1 MTIKPQMMPTRFPL
15 HLRRRQ
21 FRAGFTLVEMMV
33 AMAAGMII
41 LGAVTLTT
49 ITLSHSLAA
58 ISNYYQLDAASRNT
72 LDIMSRDVRN
82 ASDVTS
88 FSPTNFA
95 MTGAN
100 SQGIPYTFAYDWD
113 GSNLWRTFTIT
124 NATYTYLML
133 SNCNYIDFSNFT
145 RVPYSNFTFYA
156 VSGTNDTKLIS
167 VSWKCSRSIL
177 GAKLNTESVQ
187 TAKIVIRN

>member
-1 MTIKPQMMPTRFPL
+1 MGFRITSMTIKPQMMPTRFPL

-113 GSNLWRTFTIT
+113 
-124 NATYTYLML
+124 
-133 SNCNYIDFSNFT
+133 
-145 RVPYSNFTFYA
+145 
-156 VSGTNDTKLIS
+156 
-167 VSWKCSRSIL
+167 
-177 GAKLNTESVQ
+177 
-187 TAKIVIRN
+187 